1 MAWNTEETRRRI
13 KEAATAEFA
22 AHGLA
27 GTRMEHI
34 AARAGV
40 NKERIYN
47 YFGDKERLF
56 TAVLSDEM
64 ARMAAAVPLD
74 WESTEDFGEYAG
86 WCFDYHVANPTLVR
100 LLLWESL
107 GYGPDTTVPEEDV
120 RTEHYRR
127 KIDAY
132 TAAQRSGILDTEPN
146 AAHMLYLVIAM
157 AGFWVATPQ
166 LARMVTGATADDPDE
181 LARRRASVVLAA
193 RRMGS
198 TRLSRTT

>member
-22 AHGLA
+22 EHGLA
-27 GTRMEHI
+27 GTRMERI
-34 AARAGV
+34 ATRAGV

-64 ARMAAAVPLD
+64 AKMAAAVPLD

-100 LLLWESL
+100 LLLWEAL
-107 GYGPDTTVPEEDV
+107 GYGAEAPVPEEPA
-120 RTEHYRR
+120 RIEHYQR
-127 KIDAY
+127 KINAY
-132 TAAQRSGILDTEPN
+132 VAAQKDGVLDAEPA
-146 AAHMLYLVIAM
+146 AAHMLFLVIAM
-157 AGFWVATPQ
+157 AGFWVAVPQ
-166 LARMVTGATADDPDE
+166 LARIVTGVAEGDTDE
-181 LARRRASVVLAA
+181 LARRRAAVVLAA
-193 RRMGS
+193 RRMGAPQFS
-198 TRLSRTT
+198 PTS